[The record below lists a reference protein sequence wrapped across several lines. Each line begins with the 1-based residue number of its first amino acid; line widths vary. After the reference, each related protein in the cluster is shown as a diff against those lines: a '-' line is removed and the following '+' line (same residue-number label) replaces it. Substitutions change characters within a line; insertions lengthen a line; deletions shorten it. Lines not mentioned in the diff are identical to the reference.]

1 MRILLRLNDGSEETR
16 DVASA
21 AILID
26 SWRLE
31 IKSDQN
37 PYLIPFYAPA
47 RDEQYCSFVVRPGAC
62 NSMHLEIEAHP
73 GKKSG

>member
-1 MRILLRLNDGSEETR
+1 MRILLSLNDGSEETR
-16 DVASA
+16 DVAKA

-31 IKSDQN
+31 MKTDEN
-37 PYLIPFYAPA
+37 PYLMHLYVPQH
-47 RDEQYCSFVVRPGAC
+47 DEEYCSFVVRPGAA
-62 NSMHLEIEAHP
+62 NSMRLEIEAHP